1 MKKTLSVILGC
12 LFLAATAQSYA
23 GGRGAANPYN
33 GTMFERVYDSCYRV
47 HISND
52 LGFDANKRAQQHK
65 TASRVC
71 ECEVQAEIT
80 GVKSMKKLGIS
91 NDKDLERA
99 SKKDPSIQQKY
110 FNIAMKVLDDKRAC
124 SK

>member
-1 MKKTLSVILGC
+1 MKEGLGIIVGC
-12 LFLAATAQSYA
+12 VLLALTAQSYA

-33 GTMFERVYDSCYRV
+33 GTTFERVYDSCYRI

-52 LGFDANKRAQQHK
+52 LGYDANKRAQQHK

-80 GVKSMKKLGIS
+80 GIKSMKRLGIS
-91 NDKDLERA
+91 NAKDLERA
-99 SKKDPSIQQKY
+99 SKRDPDIQQKY
-110 FNIAMKVLDDKRAC
+110 FKVAMKVLDDKRAC
-124 SK
+124 K

>member
-1 MKKTLSVILGC
+1 MKKNIGIIAGC
-12 LFLAATAQSYA
+12 VLLVLATQSYA

-33 GTMFERVYDSCYRV
+33 GTTYERIYDSCYRI

-80 GVKSMKKLGIS
+80 GVKSMNKLGIS
-91 NDKDLERA
+91 NAKDLERA
-99 SKKDPSIQQKY
+99 SKRDPSIKQKY

-124 SK
+124 K